1 MTQLEDWKETI
12 AVLSGNETP
21 GRKEPDQSVKADAG
35 KPRLSLVPPTVIRA
49 IAQIRQYGI
58 DKYHDPN
65 NWKQVESQR
74 YVDALYRHLL
84 AYIEG
89 EELDPE
95 SGYPHLWHMACNIAF
110 LVDMEARE

>member
-1 MTQLEDWKETI
+1 MTQIEDWKETI
-12 AVLSGNETP
+12 AVYGKHLEERNQ
-21 GRKEPDQSVKADAG
+21 DVKADAG
-35 KPRLSLVPPTVIRA
+35 KPRPSLVPPTVIRA
-49 IAQIRQYGI
+49 IAIVRQYGI
-58 DKYHDPN
+58 EKYHDPD
-65 NWKQVESQR
+65 NWKHVEPDR

-110 LVDMEARE
+110 LIDMEEKRK